1 VRLLLSYNGIFTCF
15 QNTGLC
21 LFCKVLFAPR
31 QAGTYVAQL
40 ELMVSL
46 ISRQP
51 SLAEMINLVTMIAV
65 AEKPLIQV
73 KYNINIA
80 R

>member
-1 VRLLLSYNGIFTCF
+1 
-15 QNTGLC
+15 
-21 LFCKVLFAPR
+21 
-31 QAGTYVAQL
+31 
-40 ELMVSL
+40 MVSL